1 MNLQS
6 PESACY
12 CSTQA
17 GFLRDFEDRFDGELA
32 HQPAKMARSLLRWTW
47 YLVLAPT
54 SRCIRCII
62 NARTHLNRR
71 EQERQ
76 FFINGWAGIVFDLIL
91 TPLNFAAARAL
102 PELPEFLATAAP
114 RRSDRHRSSDLLAVY
129 LSSPGGQPLSPD
141 LLKEAFQLLSSTYF
155 RTGGTVTSAIKDAV
169 EALNE
174 NLLSRSERAP
184 VILVLNLCII
194 RNNLAY
200 IAHAGPARTFLLT
213 AGGATEHYDASSTGR
228 GLGASRAVPLRFFQA
243 SLEPGDA
250 LIFSPEPLS
259 AWPSP
264 LSAAT
269 VAELKTVHNIV
280 PADLRAGLLR
290 VKTGTGQVQIEP
302 LPAQGSP
309 TPVVEAAP
317 APVVESPPAPQPVSP
332 VAEPEPAAETPPE
345 PEPVVEAA
353 EAPAVEHESLP
364 TTPVISQAR
373 RRVEERR
380 GRTAEPAQAAPEKK
394 FSLGGLV
401 QRGETAAAPAKPAPD
416 KVTYAPAERP
426 FVKRLAAFFRRIRRA
441 RARAGRSMGA
451 VLPHL
456 APEEQAA
463 FNPSP
468 ATLFF
473 IAVAIPI
480 IVVAAAMAVYF
491 RSGAGEQR
499 TAYLEQ
505 ARVFAEMASAEDDL
519 TQRRANWEQVVY
531 WVNKSEEF
539 GSDDESITLRRKA
552 QVAMDSLDGIV
563 RLQLAPAF
571 TGVLADSI
579 NVTRMAATN
588 TELYLLDANSGRVLR
603 MERAGRTYEYDAN
616 FSCGPGPYGSMIVGP
631 LVGLNTLPPNT
642 KSGADIVAIDATG
655 NLLYCSKD
663 NLPLSS
669 TLSPPENNWGRITAM
684 AVQNGDLFVLDLQNN
699 AVWRFDGDDFTYT
712 DRPRLFFGN
721 EVPLMADVI
730 DLTLYQD
737 DLYLLRSS
745 GMMTVCTYSGF
756 DFSPTRCNDP
766 APYGGPD
773 GAVESF
779 ADTGFLQML
788 TTQPPDPSL
797 FILDS
802 KGPSIYHFSLR
813 LNFQRELRQDPE
825 QERDFPLPKKPVTAF
840 AMSPNRVVF
849 LAFSNQVVFGSMP

>member
-1 MNLQS
+1 M
-6 PESACY
+6 
-12 CSTQA
+12 
-17 GFLRDFEDRFDGELA
+17 
-32 HQPAKMARSLLRWTW
+32 
-47 YLVLAPT
+47 
-54 SRCIRCII
+54 
-62 NARTHLNRR
+62 
-71 EQERQ
+71 
-76 FFINGWAGIVFDLIL
+76 FDLIL
-91 TPLNFAAARAL
+91 TPLNFTAARAL

-114 RRSDRHRSSDLLAVY
+114 RRSDRHRASDLLAVT

-155 RTGGTVTSAIKDAV
+155 RTGGTVTSAVKDAV

-184 VILVLNLCII
+184 VIMVLNLCVM

-200 IAHAGPARTFLLT
+200 IAHAGPARTILLN
-213 AGGATEHYDASSTGR
+213 AGGATEYFDSASTGR
-228 GLGASRAVPLRFFQA
+228 GLGASRAVPLRFFQT

-250 LIFSPEPLS
+250 LIFSPEPLAS
-259 AWPSP
+259 WPAQ
-264 LSAAT
+264 LSAAA
-269 VAELKTVHNIV
+269 VADLNNVYNIV
-280 PADLRAGLLR
+280 PSDLRAGLLR
-290 VKTGTGQVQIEP
+290 VKTGSGQVQMES
-302 LPAQGSP
+302 LPARAAP
-309 TPVVEAAP
+309 TPPRPADVETAPASQPAPAAAEPAVEAPHASFQAEP
-317 APVVESPPAPQPVSP
+317 APDLSG
-332 VAEPEPAAETPPE
+332 ETPPE
-345 PEPVVEAA
+345 PEPVTT
-353 EAPAVEHESLP
+353 APVAVEEEAESLP

-380 GRTAEPAQAAPEKK
+380 GHHAVAAAPEPEKK
-394 FSLGGLV
+394 FSLSGLV
-401 QRGETAAAPAKPAPD
+401 QRPRTVVDPGAAAKPAPD
-416 KVTYAPAERP
+416 QVTYAPAERP

-441 RARAGRSMGA
+441 RAKAGRSVGA

-456 APEEQAA
+456 APEEQAS

-480 IVVAAAMAVYF
+480 IVVAAATAMYF
-491 RSGAGEQR
+491 RSGASEQR

-505 ARVFAEMASAEDDL
+505 ARLYAEQAGIEEDL

-539 GSDDESITLRRKA
+539 GSDDESVALRRKA

-579 NVTRMAATN
+579 NVTRMVATN

-603 MERAGRTYEYDAN
+603 MERTGRTYEYDAN

-631 LVGLNTLPPNT
+631 LVGLATLPPNT
-642 KSGADIVAIDATG
+642 ASGAEILAIDATG

-663 NLPLSS
+663 EAPLSS
-669 TLSPPENNWGRITAM
+669 TLAPPENNWGKITAM

-699 AVWRFDGDDFTYT
+699 AVWRFDGDDYKYG

-730 DLTLYQD
+730 DITLYAD

-773 GAVESF
+773 GAVQSF

-797 FILDS
+797 FVLDS

-849 LAFSNQVVFGSMP
+849 LAFSNQVMFGSMP

>member
-1 MNLQS
+1 M
-6 PESACY
+6 
-12 CSTQA
+12 
-17 GFLRDFEDRFDGELA
+17 
-32 HQPAKMARSLLRWTW
+32 
-47 YLVLAPT
+47 
-54 SRCIRCII
+54 
-62 NARTHLNRR
+62 
-71 EQERQ
+71 
-76 FFINGWAGIVFDLIL
+76 FDLIL
-91 TPLNFAAARAL
+91 TPLNFTAARAL
-102 PELPEFLATAAP
+102 PELPEFMATAAP
-114 RRSDRHRSSDLLAVY
+114 RRSDRHRASDLLAVT

-155 RTGGTVTSAIKDAV
+155 RTGGTVTSAVKDAV

-174 NLLSRSERAP
+174 NLLSRSERTP
-184 VILVLNLCII
+184 VIMVLNLCVV

-200 IAHAGPARTFLLT
+200 IAHAGPAHTFLLT
-213 AGGATEHYDASSTGR
+213 SGGATEYFDSSSTGR

-250 LIFSPEPLS
+250 LIFSPEPMAS
-259 AWPSP
+259 WPAP
-264 LSAAT
+264 LFAAA
-269 VAELKTVHNIV
+269 VADLDNVYNIV
-280 PADLRAGLLR
+280 PPDLRAGLLR
-290 VKTGTGQVQIEP
+290 VKTGGGQVQVEP
-302 LPAQGSP
+302 LPAR
-309 TPVVEAAP
+309 AAP
-317 APVVESPPAPQPVSP
+317 AAARPAQVDTAPAPAVVEPAVEAPPGLAPAAEAPEFSVETP
-332 VAEPEPAAETPPE
+332 PEPEPAAETPAIVTE
-345 PEPVVEAA
+345 EA
-353 EAPAVEHESLP
+353 ESLP

-380 GRTAEPAQAAPEKK
+380 GHHAAAAAPAPEKK

-401 QRGETAAAPAKPAPD
+401 QRPQATADANAPAKPAPD
-416 KVTYAPAERP
+416 QVTYAPAERP

-441 RARAGRSMGA
+441 RAKAGRSVGA

-456 APEEQAA
+456 APEEQAS

-480 IVVAAAMAVYF
+480 IVVAAATAVYF
-491 RSGAGEQR
+491 RSGASEQR

-505 ARVFAEMASAEDDL
+505 ARLYAEQANIEEDL

-539 GSDDESITLRRKA
+539 GSDDESLALRRKA

-579 NVTRMAATN
+579 NVTRMVATN
-588 TELYLLDANSGRVLR
+588 NELYMLDANSGRVLR
-603 MERAGRTYEYDAN
+603 MERTGRTYEYDAN

-631 LVGLNTLPPNT
+631 LVGLATLPTNT
-642 KSGADIVAIDATG
+642 ASGADILAIDATG
-655 NLLYCSKD
+655 NLLYCAKGD
-663 NLPLSS
+663 APLAS
-669 TLSPPENNWGRITAM
+669 TLAPPENNWGKITAM

-699 AVWRFDGDDFTYT
+699 AVWRFDGDDYKYA

-730 DLTLYQD
+730 DITLYAD

-773 GAVESF
+773 GAVQSF
-779 ADTGFLQML
+779 TDTGFLQML

-840 AMSPNRVVF
+840 ALSPNRVVF
-849 LAFSNQVVFGSMP
+849 LAFSNQVMFGSMP